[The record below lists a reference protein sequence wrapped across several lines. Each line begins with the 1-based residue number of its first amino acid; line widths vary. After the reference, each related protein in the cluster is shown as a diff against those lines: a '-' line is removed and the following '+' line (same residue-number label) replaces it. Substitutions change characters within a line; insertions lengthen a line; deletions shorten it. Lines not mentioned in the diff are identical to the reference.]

1 MKKSI
6 ILVVVCVLCAATFF
20 SESIAYLSSNEHEIY
35 ESYFLEYNE
44 VMGEYY
50 NVLLEII
57 QTNPQYESY
66 FYKPLDIITVASALM
81 NYKALEKYLNENG
94 VLLDYE
100 RIVNESN
107 DLFIIICQMTGLKE
121 PFLRFFGTEKH
132 F

>member
-1 MKKSI
+1 
-6 ILVVVCVLCAATFF
+6 
-20 SESIAYLSSNEHEIY
+20 
-35 ESYFLEYNE
+35 
-44 VMGEYY
+44 MGEYY

-107 DLFIIICQMTGLKE
+107 DLFNKYMSDDSLKE
-121 PFLRFFGTEKH
+121 PFLRFWNRKH

>member
-1 MKKSI
+1 M
-6 ILVVVCVLCAATFF
+6 VVCVCVLQHFF
-20 SESIAYLSSNEHEIY
+20 SESVAYLSSNEHEIY

-81 NYKALEKYLNENG
+81 NYKALEK
-94 VLLDYE
+94 
-100 RIVNESN
+100 I
-107 DLFIIICQMTGLKE
+107 FK
-121 PFLRFFGTEKH
+121 
-132 F
+132 